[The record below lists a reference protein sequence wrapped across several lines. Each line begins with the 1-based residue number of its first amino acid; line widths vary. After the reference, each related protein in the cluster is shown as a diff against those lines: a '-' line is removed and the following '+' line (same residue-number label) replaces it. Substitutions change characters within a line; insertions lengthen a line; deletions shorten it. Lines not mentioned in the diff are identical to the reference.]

1 MAKRGRRSQEDNA
14 RQHSDAETSS
24 LRKQRRK
31 EVVRRHYEKQLGFR
45 LEPQPL
51 WLIFDNSSAV
61 EIRDK
66 RRTQMA
72 EKRAAIKAKRRRSD
86 IARAAQAELERAELA
101 ASIALSRMHRKQTKA
116 RLRELKSSRR
126 ARRGESPLPP
136 SSDEQSS
143 DYGDGPSVEEEV
155 GTNADEEA
163 GTRAI
168 PTYLPEISGRAG
180 LPIRR
185 ACQFRLNTPP
195 SSSPP
200 PEELEEKIPSFYE
213 KLWAAMERNSAT

>member
-31 EVVRRHYEKQLGFR
+31 EV
-45 LEPQPL
+45 
-51 WLIFDNSSAV
+51 
-61 EIRDK
+61 
-66 RRTQMA
+66 MA
-72 EKRAAIKAKRRRSD
+72 EKRAAIKAKHCRSD
-86 IARAAQAELERAELA
+86 IARAAQAELECAELA

-155 GTNADEEA
+155 GTDADEEA

-168 PTYLPEISGRAG
+168 PAYLPEISGHRAG

-185 ACQFRLNTPP
+185 ACPFRLNTPP

-213 KLWAAMERNSAT
+213 KLWAAVERNSVT